1 MKKVLIIT
9 GPAGDAQGWGDLS
22 VTETMRDALIA
33 NGKSAEIAWVENMDD
48 FHKVMNG
55 NSFDIVW
62 SALYYA
68 SAKSDI
74 IGVSED
80 EDSWLAD
87 SLDAKGIP
95 YIGPNA
101 LTMKQLIQKH
111 WTHQILHENGVNVP
125 YHHLIEAGDPLPEVT
140 FPAFVKPSTE
150 SRSVGIA
157 DESVATNP
165 EELAS
170 RIQYVQNDLHQPALV
185 EEYLPGQ
192 EYTVLMLGNGDRQ
205 EFLTCTVH
213 VDEKHYN
220 KYPILRTDLRGVGI
234 TKMHMPTER
243 IEEASN
249 LCKQAT
255 DVLKCWDHVRVDM
268 RVDAA
273 GDLKIIEV
281 NGIPGMKPVKSWSP
295 QIYTLYHP
303 SPEGEDR
310 DYHNLLDH
318 IVDSALA
325 RYNLIS

>member
-22 VTETMRDALIA
+22 VTETMCDAIKA
-33 NGKSAEIAWVENMDD
+33 NGKDAEIAWVETMDD
-48 FHKVMNG
+48 FHRVMKEKTY
-55 NSFDIVW
+55 DIVW

-87 SLDAKGIP
+87 YFDAKEIP

-101 LTMKQLIQKH
+101 LTMKQLIQKY
-111 WTHQILHENGVNVP
+111 WTHQILKENNVAVP
-125 YHHLIEAGDPLPEVT
+125 YHYLVKEGDPLPDVT
-140 FPAFVKPSTE
+140 YPAFVKPSTE

-157 DESVATNP
+157 DDSVATNI
-165 EELAS
+165 EELAK
-170 RIQYVQNDLHQPALV
+170 RIRYVQNDLQQPALV

-213 VDEKHYN
+213 VDEHHFN
-220 KYPILRTDLRGVGI
+220 KYPILRSDLRGVGI
-234 TKMHMPTER
+234 TKMVLPTER
-243 IEEASN
+243 IEEANN
-249 LCKQAT
+249 LCKQST

-268 RVDAA
+268 RIDAG

-281 NGIPGMKPVKSWSP
+281 NGIPGLKPVKSWSP

-303 SPEGEDR
+303 SPEGEDK

-318 IVDSALA
+318 VLDSALA
-325 RYNLIS
+325 RYNLI

>member
-1 MKKVLIIT
+1 MKKVMIIT

-22 VTETMRDALIA
+22 VTETMCDALKA
-33 NGKSAEIAWVENMDD
+33 NGKNAEVAWIETMDD
-48 FHKVMNG
+48 FHRVIKKKT
-55 NSFDIVW
+55 FDIVW

-80 EDSWLAD
+80 DDSWLAD
-87 SLDAKGIP
+87 YFDAKEIP

-101 LTMKQLIQKH
+101 LTMKQLIQKY
-111 WTHQILHENGVNVP
+111 WTHQILEQNDVAVP
-125 YHHLIEAGDPLPEVT
+125 HHHLVKFGDPLPDVT
-140 FPAFVKPSTE
+140 YPAFVKPSTE

-157 DESVATNP
+157 DESVATNV
-165 EELAS
+165 EELEK
-170 RIQYVQNDLHQPALV
+170 RISYVQNDLQQPALV
-185 EEYLPGQ
+185 EEYLPGE

-213 VDEKHYN
+213 VDEQHYK
-220 KYPILRTDLRGVGI
+220 KYPILRSDLRGVGL
-234 TKMHMPTER
+234 TKMRMPTER

-249 LCKQAT
+249 LCKQST
-255 DVLKCWDHVRVDM
+255 DILKCRDHVRVDM

-281 NGIPGMKPVKSWSP
+281 NGIPGLKPVKSWSP
-295 QIYTLYHP
+295 QIYTLYHA
-303 SPEGEDR
+303 SPEGADA

-325 RYNLIS
+325 RYNLK